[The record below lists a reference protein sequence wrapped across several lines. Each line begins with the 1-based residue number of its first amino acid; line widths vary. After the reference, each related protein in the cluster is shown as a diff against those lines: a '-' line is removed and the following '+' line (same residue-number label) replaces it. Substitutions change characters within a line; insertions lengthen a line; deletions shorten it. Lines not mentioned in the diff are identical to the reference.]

1 MDYQLLAAFVIGVAL
16 LIYLIIR
23 TRFDPFM
30 ALITASV
37 AVALIAGVPL
47 AEAVDMIATGFGD
60 TLAAIGIVIG
70 FGVMI
75 GKLLEVSGGAD
86 ALAEMFLRLAGRGR
100 EDTAMTATGSLVS
113 IPVFCDSGYV
123 ILHPLSRSLA
133 RKSGRSFVTL
143 AIALAAGL
151 SITHHLVPPT
161 PGPLAVAGILEAD
174 LGALILAG
182 LLVAI
187 PMVPAVVL
195 YARWIGPK
203 VDDQVDE
210 DIRREIE
217 QGPETA
223 GTDAITERPS
233 AGRAAL
239 PLLAP
244 LLLILGSTVTDA
256 VARDTAVATF
266 MGFIGAP
273 IIALLIGVIL
283 AVYLLVPLATD
294 RKTVKRWLAEGAAA
308 SGMIILI
315 TGSGGAL
322 GNVLRESGVG
332 TMVAETVA
340 SWPLPPFM
348 AFVLPFLIA
357 TVVRFAQG
365 SGTVAMITG
374 ASLTAPMLPGLDL
387 HPVVAALG
395 VTSGSFF
402 FSYYNDSY
410 FWVVTRLIGLD
421 GPAALKAW
429 SGITTVLWAVG
440 LLGTAVAAMIL

>member
-1 MDYQLLAAFVIGVAL
+1 MDYQLLAAFVAGVAL
-16 LIYLIIR
+16 IIYLIIR

-30 ALITASV
+30 ALITSSA
-37 AVALIAGVPL
+37 AIALIAGVPL
-47 AEAVDMIATGFGD
+47 DEAAGMIATGFGN
-60 TLAAIGIVIG
+60 TLASIGIVIG

-86 ALAEMFLRLAGRGR
+86 ALAEMFLRWTGRGR
-100 EDTAMTATGSLVS
+100 EDVALTATGSLVS

-161 PGPLAVAGILEAD
+161 PGPLAVAAILGAD

-182 LLVAI
+182 LLLAI
-187 PMVPAVVL
+187 PMAPAVVL

-203 VDDQVDE
+203 VEHEVDE
-210 DIRREIE
+210 DIRREVE
-217 QGPETA
+217 QGPAEA
-223 GTDAITERPS
+223 APIGHRPA
-233 AGRAAL
+233 AGRAVL
-239 PLLAP
+239 PLLIP

-256 VARDTAVATF
+256 IARETAVANV

-273 IIALLIGVIL
+273 VIALLVGVIL
-283 AVYLLVPLATD
+283 AVYLLVPPEIN
-294 RKTVKRWLAEGAAA
+294 RKTVKNWLAEGAAA

-322 GNVLRESGVG
+322 GNVLQETGVG
-332 TMVAETVA
+332 TMVAEIVVG
-340 SWPLPPFM
+340 WPLP
-348 AFVLPFLIA
+348 AFILPILVTTA
-357 TVVRFAQG
+357 VRFAQG
-365 SGTVAMITG
+365 SATVAMITG
-374 ASLTAPMLPGLDL
+374 ASIIAPMLPGLEL
-387 HPVVAALG
+387 HPLVAAIG
-395 VTSGSFF
+395 VASGSLF

-421 GPAALKAW
+421 GAAALKAW

-440 LLGTAVAAMIL
+440 FVGAAIAWLIL

>member
-1 MDYQLLAAFVIGVAL
+1 MDYQLLAAFIVGVAL
-16 LIYLIIR
+16 IIFLILR
-23 TRFDPFM
+23 SRFDAFM
-30 ALITASV
+30 ALIVGSA
-37 AVALIAGVPL
+37 AVALMAGVPL
-47 AEAVDMIATGFGD
+47 DATAGMIATGFGD
-60 TLAAIGIVIG
+60 TLASIGIVIG

-75 GKLLEVSGGAD
+75 GKLLAVSGGAD
-86 ALAEMFLRLAGRGR
+86 ALAERFLQLAGRGR
-100 EDTAMTATGSLVS
+100 EDIGLTATGSLVS

-161 PGPLAVAGILEAD
+161 PGPLAVAGILGAD
-174 LGALILAG
+174 LGALIAVTVLAA
-182 LLVAI
+182 L
-187 PMVPAVVL
+187 PMIPAVVL

-203 VDDQVDE
+203 VDHEVAE
-210 DIRREIE
+210 DIRREVE
-217 QGPETA
+217 TGPTA
-223 GTDAITERPS
+223 TADAIPQRPS

-244 LLLILGSTVTDA
+244 LLLILGSTVTNA
-256 VARDTAVATF
+256 VAEGTAAASV

-283 AVYLLVPLATD
+283 AVYVLVPPATE
-294 RKTVKRWLAEGAAA
+294 RQTVKRWLAEGAAA

-315 TGSGGAL
+315 TGAGGAL

-332 TMVAETVA
+332 TMVAEIVTG
-340 SWPLPPFM
+340 WPLP
-348 AFVLPFLIA
+348 AFVLPFLVCTII
-357 TVVRFAQG
+357 RFAQG
-365 SGTVAMITG
+365 SGTVAMITA
-374 ASLTAPMLPGLDL
+374 ASITAPLLPGLDL
-387 HPVVAALG
+387 HPLVAALA
-395 VTSGSFF
+395 VTSGSLF

-421 GPAALKAW
+421 GAAAIKAW

-440 LLGTAVAAMIL
+440 FAGTAVAWLIL

>member
-1 MDYQLLAAFVIGVAL
+1 MDYQLLAAFIVGVAL
-16 LIYLIIR
+16 IIFLILR
-23 TRFDPFM
+23 SRFDAFM
-30 ALITASV
+30 ALIVGSA
-37 AVALIAGVPL
+37 AVALMAGVPL
-47 AEAVDMIATGFGD
+47 DATAGMIATGFGD
-60 TLAAIGIVIG
+60 TLASIGIVIG

-75 GKLLEVSGGAD
+75 GKLLAVSGGAD
-86 ALAEMFLRLAGRGR
+86 ALAERFLQLAGRGR
-100 EDTAMTATGSLVS
+100 EDIGLTATGSLVS

-161 PGPLAVAGILEAD
+161 PGPLAVAGILGAD
-174 LGALILAG
+174 LGALIAVTVLAA
-182 LLVAI
+182 L
-187 PMVPAVVL
+187 PMIPAVVL

-203 VDDQVDE
+203 VDHEVAE
-210 DIRREIE
+210 DIRREVE
-217 QGPETA
+217 TGPTA
-223 GTDAITERPS
+223 TADAIPQRPS

-244 LLLILGSTVTDA
+244 LLLILGSTVTNA
-256 VARDTAVATF
+256 VAEGTAAASV

-273 IIALLIGVIL
+273 IIALLIGVVL
-283 AVYLLVPLATD
+283 AVYVLVPPATE
-294 RKTVKRWLAEGAAA
+294 RQTVKRWLAEGAAA

-315 TGSGGAL
+315 TGAGGAL

-332 TMVAETVA
+332 TMVAEIVTG
-340 SWPLPPFM
+340 WPLP
-348 AFVLPFLIA
+348 AFVLPFLVCTII
-357 TVVRFAQG
+357 RFAQG
-365 SGTVAMITG
+365 SGTVAMITA
-374 ASLTAPMLPGLDL
+374 ASITAPLLPGLDL
-387 HPVVAALG
+387 HPLVAALA
-395 VTSGSFF
+395 VTSGSLF

-421 GPAALKAW
+421 GAAAIKAW

-440 LLGTAVAAMIL
+440 FAGTAVAWLIL

>member
-1 MDYQLLAAFVIGVAL
+1 MDLQLLAAFVIGVAL
-16 LIYLIIR
+16 IIYLIIR

-30 ALITASV
+30 ALISASI

-47 AEAVDMIATGFGD
+47 SEAADMIATGFGN

-86 ALAEMFLRLAGRGR
+86 ALAEMFLRWAGRGR
-100 EDTAMTATGSLVS
+100 EDAALTATGSLVS

-161 PGPLAVAGILEAD
+161 PGPLAVAGILGVD
-174 LGALILAG
+174 VGMLIFAS
-182 LLVAI
+182 LLCAI

-203 VDDQVDE
+203 VDHEVDE
-210 DIRREIE
+210 DIRREVE
-217 QGPETA
+217 HGPA
-223 GTDAITERPS
+223 DAAPEATTHRPS
-233 AGRAAL
+233 AGLASL
-239 PLLAP
+239 PLLVP
-244 LLLILGSTVTDA
+244 LLLILGSTVTSA
-256 VARDTAVATF
+256 VAAGTGLAAF

-273 IIALLIGVIL
+273 VVALLIGVIL
-283 AVYLLVPLATD
+283 AVYLLVPAATD

-332 TMVAETVA
+332 EMVAATVA
-340 SWPLPPFM
+340 DWRLLPAFM
-348 AFVLPFLIA
+348 LPFLIC

-365 SGTVAMITG
+365 SGTVAMITA
-374 ASLTAPMLPGLDL
+374 ASITAPMLPGLGL

-395 VTSGSFF
+395 VTSGSLF

-421 GPAALKAW
+421 GAAALKAW
-429 SGITTVLWAVG
+429 SGVTTVLWAVG
-440 LLGTAVAAMIL
+440 FLGTAVAAMVL